1 MLRAMLSNSA
11 VHPVASGPTQQLMA
25 NASSNNID
33 HPPQLAAKDVNP
45 AASGGAMNAKL
56 ITVVAPRDISKPT
69 APPVTGNVY
78 RAEASVAPEAAAEE
92 YPDYDSECPICMET
106 FEEPLRLPCSHT
118 FCRGCL
124 RDLRCQTCPTCRADL
139 PVEFRE
145 SAASRVVDDARQQLE
160 AERQMIIDAMGG
172 AVKGCP
178 ACGSLIEKIDG
189 DHQVMCGC
197 EAKPAGGTL
206 AKALAGGGCGHC
218 WDFRNGNAIEHGK
231 PGQPY
236 NERQVYY
243 YQPQEGAQRSGFGGR
258 CSSGSRARARA
269 GGSGGGGGGGGGGGA
284 ESGGGGGGGG
294 DEPRRRRWPPW
305 RNAWRYS
312 EFIILLTVPR

>member
-124 RDLRCQTCPTCRADL
+124 RSLRCQTCPTCRADL

-206 AKALAGGGCGHC
+206 AKALAGGGCGHE
-218 WDFRNGNAIEHGK
+218 WSWKDGRPLGGGR
-231 PGQPY
+231 PGHPI
-236 NERQVYY
+236 NERQVY
-243 YQPQEGAQRSGFGGR
+243 F
-258 CSSGSRARARA
+258 
-269 GGSGGGGGGGGGGGA
+269 
-284 ESGGGGGGGG
+284 
-294 DEPRRRRWPPW
+294 
-305 RNAWRYS
+305 
-312 EFIILLTVPR
+312 